1 MIKSIDKINR
11 MVYTI
16 VRNKEN
22 NISTFLRKDYRL

>member
-22 NISTFLRKDYRL
+22 KYKTERGI